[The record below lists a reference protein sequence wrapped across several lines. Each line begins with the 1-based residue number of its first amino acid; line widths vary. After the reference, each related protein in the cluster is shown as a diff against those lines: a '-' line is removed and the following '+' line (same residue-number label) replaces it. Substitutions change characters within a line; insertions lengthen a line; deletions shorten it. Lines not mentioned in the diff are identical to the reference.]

1 MRNKLFVAVVF
12 LIFGCTKSD
21 PEYTLAD
28 NEWNLISL
36 SGFRMPSIDINKGDI
51 IWTFS
56 GDSIL
61 KVENKVN
68 IGFPISGSYAIQSTL
83 TPEGKILF
91 MDDVFFANVIVEKSD
106 TLILV
111 NHPESCGPGWTLVK

>member
-1 MRNKLFVAVVF
+1 MHNKLFVALVF
-12 LIFGCTKSD
+12 LLLGCTKSD

-28 NEWNLISL
+28 NKWNLISL
-36 SGFRMPSIDINKGDI
+36 SGFRMPSIDIKKGDI
-51 IWTFS
+51 IWSFS

-68 IGFPISGSYAIQSTL
+68 VGFPLSGSYTIQSKL

-91 MDDVFFANVIVEKSD
+91 KDEVFFANVIVEKSD
-106 TLILV
+106 TLVLV

>member
-1 MRNKLFVAVVF
+1 MHSKLFVAVVF
-12 LIFGCTKSD
+12 LFFGCTKSD

-28 NEWNLISL
+28 NEWNLISQ
-36 SGFRMPSIDINKGDI
+36 SGFRMPSIDIKKGDI

-68 IGFPISGSYAIQSTL
+68 IGFPI
-83 TPEGKILF
+83 F
-91 MDDVFFANVIVEKSD
+91 R
-106 TLILV
+106 
-111 NHPESCGPGWTLVK
+111 